1 MRYPRKLIETVLPLD
16 QISKGGAHE
25 KNVHSAHPSTLHL
38 WWARRPL
45 TVARAVLFAQCV
57 NDPEDCPD
65 LFPTPEARQR
75 ERQRLLRITERLAQW
90 GNSRD
95 KALLDE
101 ARDCIWASWRYVCAR
116 FQADP
121 DPALRDRVDELFHPD
136 ALPAVHDPF
145 AGGGSIPI
153 EARRLGF
160 EAWASDLNPVAV
172 LINRFMLEV
181 PPRFAGQPPVN
192 PESRSRLHDAAWRGA
207 AGLAEDLRY
216 YARRVV
222 EEARARVGRHYPPY
236 RITAE
241 LAAERPDLAHL
252 VGREV
257 KPLTWIWARTVRSA
271 NPAVREPVPLVTSF
285 LLSRK
290 DPGAYIAPVVEN
302 GSYRFTVRTGR
313 TEDPAIVKGTR
324 TGRGAFRCLVSGV
337 PIPLDHI
344 RAEGRAGR
352 MGARLMAVVAENPD
366 GRGKL
371 YLPPTAEQEAA
382 ASVPPPPWKP
392 DNRITGTLGITT
404 PNYGLSRFSDLF
416 TPRQLLT
423 LTTLSDCI
431 RAVME
436 EVRAD
441 WQAAHPERR
450 DDRPFTEG
458 GAGAPAYAQ
467 TIATGLAFA
476 LDKCCDYNSALAS
489 WNINKTNIRHTF
501 VRQALSMVWD
511 YAEADPLGAGSGGF
525 MVAIKHV
532 TDWLEADP
540 GGPAGHARQ
549 ADAAVQTLSA
559 GKILSTDPPYYDYIA
574 YADISDFFYVWLRP
588 TLKDVHPDRLA
599 TLATPKEEEIVAAS
613 DRHGGKEGARN
624 FFLDTMT
631 RAMRRLAEQVHPAF
645 PVTIYY
651 AHKDGTG
658 WPPMIDA
665 IRQAGLII
673 TASGLVYTERQARKN
688 ALSSQTLSTS
698 ALLVCR
704 RRENELPIL
713 EEEEFLCQIK
723 SEAKTVSE
731 RYSASGLSH
740 MDVKQAVIAHVMAL
754 YTRCNIV
761 TTAGSQMNA
770 TNVLKII
777 DGFFDIA
784 KK

>member
-1 MRYPRKLIETVLPLD
+1 MRYPRKLIEAGIPIEKITAY
-16 QISKGGAHE
+16 GAVE
-25 KNVHSAHPSTLHL
+25 KNIHNSHPSSAHI
-38 WWARRPL
+38 WWARKPL

-101 ARDCIWASWRYVCAR
+101 ARDCIWKSWRYVCAR
-116 FQADP
+116 FRTDP
-121 DPALRDRVDELFHPD
+121 DPALRDRVDELFNPD
-136 ALPAVHDPF
+136 RLPAVHDPF
-145 AGGGSIPI
+145 AGSGSIPI

-160 EAWASDLNPVAV
+160 EAWASDLNPVAA

-192 PESRSRLHDAAWRGA
+192 PESRSRLHDAAWWGA

-222 EEARARVGRHYPPY
+222 EEARARVGRHYPLY

-257 KPLTWIWARTVRSA
+257 KPLTWIWARTVRSP
-271 NPAVREPVPLVTSF
+271 NPAVREPIPLVTSF

-313 TEDPAIVKGTR
+313 TEDPAIVKGTK
-324 TGRGAFRCLVSGV
+324 TGRGMFRCLVSGV

-344 RAEGRAGR
+344 RAQARAGR
-352 MGARLMAVVAENPD
+352 LGARLMAIVAEPPS
-366 GRGKL
+366 GPGKL

-382 ASVPPPPWKP
+382 ARNVPEPDWKP
-392 DNRITGTLGITT
+392 EGDIVGKMDIRTTNYGIT
-404 PNYGLSRFSDLF
+404 RFEDLF

-431 RAVME
+431 RAVMD

-467 TIATGLAFA
+467 TIAIGLAFA
-476 LDKCCDYNSALAS
+476 LDKCCNYNSAATRWSVTAAS
-489 WNINKTNIRHTF
+489 NKGTF
-501 VRQALSMVWD
+501 CRPALDMAWV
-511 YAEADPLGAGSGGF
+511 YAEADPLSREF

-549 ADAAVQTLSA
+549 ADAATQVLSA
-559 GKILSTDPPYYDYIA
+559 GKIVSTDPPYYDYIN
-574 YADISDFFYVWLRP
+574 YANISDFFYAWLRP
-588 TLKDVHPDRLA
+588 TLRDIHPDLMA
-599 TLATPKEEEIVAAS
+599 TLATPKEEEIVAAP
-613 DRHGGKEGARN
+613 DRHGGKEGTRN

-673 TASGLVYTERQARKN
+673 TASGLVYTEMQVRKN
-688 ALSSQTLSTS
+688 ALSGQTHLSTS

-704 RRENELPIL
+704 RRENELPVL
-713 EEEEFLCQIK
+713 EEEEFLCHIK

-761 TTAGSQMNA
+761 TAAGSQMNA

-777 DGFFDIA
+777 DGFFA